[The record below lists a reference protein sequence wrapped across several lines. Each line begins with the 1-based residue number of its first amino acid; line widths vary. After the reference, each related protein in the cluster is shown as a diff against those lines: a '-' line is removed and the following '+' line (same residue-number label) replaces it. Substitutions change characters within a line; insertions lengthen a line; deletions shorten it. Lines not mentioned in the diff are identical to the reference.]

1 MLETIHALTFGLL
14 SKDEAMEVY
23 KYLDYSVQERFIE
36 KLKSSFHVF
45 EPHLS

>member
-14 SKDEAMEVY
+14 SMDEAMEVY
-23 KYLDYSVQERFIE
+23 EYLDYSVQERLIE